1 MLDAPDKQFPSGG
14 DSYWILDGEWLL
26 DENGNKVP
34 ATGLD
39 GKDGVTPRMKID
51 GGYWYV
57 SFDDGRTWNVLG
69 PATGEPSESIFED
82 ITFDEDFLCLVMKN
96 GEVIRLPRHR
106 SDAAPFAAAVAGV
119 TYHSANFTGSA
130 DVPAADLPFTRMV
143 VYYSDAE
150 EFNVHTAQAAS
161 SQDFEYNGNFTLTVD
176 GLKSGCRYSYCFCLE
191 SNGVESYGPVMEFTT
206 KAKVPLVLDL
216 SKYEAT
222 KGLISVSGVNVQWST
237 SASYKHYQIPLEDLG
252 NPEWFEITA
261 KDDLA
266 SYVALFYEQATSAYN
281 ALYPPFAMGW
291 KDRLI
296 ISKGTT
302 KSFDVPFNA
311 KYLYVY
317 YLNSSGTDYTPAL
330 ILYDGLN

>member
-1 MLDAPDKQFPSGG
+1 M
-14 DSYWILDGEWLL
+14 
-26 DENGNKVP
+26 
-34 ATGLD
+34 
-39 GKDGVTPRMKID
+39 
-51 GGYWYV
+51 
-57 SFDDGRTWNVLG
+57 
-69 PATGEPSESIFED
+69 
-82 ITFDEDFLCLVMKN
+82 
-96 GEVIRLPRHR
+96 
-106 SDAAPFAAAVAGV
+106 
-119 TYHSANFTGSA
+119 
-130 DVPAADLPFTRMV
+130 
-143 VYYSDAE
+143 
-150 EFNVHTAQAAS
+150 
-161 SQDFEYNGNFTLTVD
+161 
-176 GLKSGCRYSYCFCLE
+176 
-191 SNGVESYGPVMEFTT
+191 
-206 KAKVPLVLDL
+206 
-216 SKYEAT
+216 
-222 KGLISVSGVNVQWST
+222 SGVNVQWST